1 MKKIKLVVL
10 SVFSLAGLFSLSS
23 CSKESAP
30 PVARFPEG
38 TVMYCVTSTDDMV
51 PCDQLEEYEKNVL
64 MYGAPRTGIRYER
77 LNCTVYDLFGFPGQG
92 TECRNSRNGT
102 CGDYHLCEPCANC

>member
-1 MKKIKLVVL
+1 MKKIKLFIL
-10 SVFSLAGLFSLSS
+10 SLFFLAGITSLSS

-51 PCDQLEEYEKNVL
+51 PCDQLEEYEKNVSL
-64 MYGAPRTGIRYER
+64 YGAPRINLRYER
-77 LNCTVYDLFGFPGQG
+77 RNCWVEDMFGFPGKG
-92 TECRNSRNGT
+92 TECRNSRDGT
-102 CGDYHLCEPCANC
+102 CGDYHLCEPCSNC